1 VQRNPARF
9 LFVLFVFPLFAPR
22 AMAQDFQ
29 AAPGAFVPAQVPYS
43 TEGFQAQID
52 ELVRIAKLH
61 DDASWSAALNAFS
74 LPNPAAWIEANF
86 ASANVAKLTEDYPK
100 VRDGHLAHLSSVLG
114 HNVDT
119 PGFSIKVEPSRTPA
133 PPSDT
138 ATDSSLPL
146 PVHPVAVQNFRL
158 TPVAD
163 SGTMP
168 PSWVSSFV
176 YVDDRF
182 RIVGGTYSFWV
193 EELQRMLQ
201 PTRVRFGGTVQSAR
215 LIHKVAPKYPKE
227 ARKKHVEGVVRL
239 HAIIGKDGSVHDIEM
254 VSGDPLLIDA
264 AIKAVRQ
271 WRYATTTLNG
281 MPVEVSTI
289 IDVIFKLN
297 Q

>member
-1 VQRNPARF
+1 
-9 LFVLFVFPLFAPR
+9 
-22 AMAQDFQ
+22 MAQDSQ
-29 AAPGAFVPAQVPYS
+29 AAPGAFVPAQVPDS

-74 LPNPAAWIEANF
+74 IPKPAAWIKANF

-100 VRDGHLAHLSSVLG
+100 VRDGHLAHMSSVLG
-114 HNVDT
+114 HNADT
-119 PGFSIKVEPSRTPA
+119 IGFTIKVEPSLTPA
-133 PPSDT
+133 PPADGGPE
-138 ATDSSLPL
+138 AHLPL
-146 PVHPVAVQNFRL
+146 PVHPIAVQNFRL

-176 YVDDRF
+176 YLDGRF
-182 RIVGGTYSFWV
+182 CVVGGTLTFWE
-193 EELQRMLQ
+193 EELQRMRQ
-201 PTRVRFGGTVQSAR
+201 PPPALYGIVQSAR
-215 LIHKVAPKYPKE
+215 LIHKVVPKYPKE
-227 ARKKHVEGVVRL
+227 ARRKHVEGVVRL
-239 HAIIGKDGSVHDIEM
+239 HLILGKDGVPRDIKM

-271 WRYATTTLNG
+271 WRYAPTTLNG
-281 MPVEVSTI
+281 QPVEVDTT
-289 IDVIFKLN
+289 IDVIFQLN